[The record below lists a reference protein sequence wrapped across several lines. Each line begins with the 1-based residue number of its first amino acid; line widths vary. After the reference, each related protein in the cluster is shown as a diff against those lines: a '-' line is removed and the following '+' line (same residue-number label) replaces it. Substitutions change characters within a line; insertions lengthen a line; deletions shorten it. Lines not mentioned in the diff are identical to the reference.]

1 MAFMSAPLLEAVIV
15 PPKTHFAHSPL
26 DVAQSASA
34 RFASRKRRLGRD
46 AGVGQPG
53 TNNRRSNK
61 SPGLRSSGDRGL
73 AAWLSSHI
81 ARTFFNYLSR
91 SNKNERTYD
100 SWIPRSRVDGVERS
114 WIGAPPTR
122 TPTTKARLSPTTA
135 APARAEDIG
144 DFVTIFKGFAI
155 APVKLD
161 LKGKNS
167 ALVGL
172 GSYIV
177 NAHGGCNDCHTSP
190 PYAEGGDPFQ
200 GEPEQINQA
209 AYLAGGTRVRPVREP
224 QLDAG
229 RARAS
234 QRA

>member
-1 MAFMSAPLLEAVIV
+1 MNGRMTFAFLAVGSMALTLVGWSAP
-15 PPKTHFAHSPL
+15 THADDKGPTKP
-26 DVAQSASA
+26 DDD
-34 RFASRKRRLGRD
+34 R
-46 AGVGQPG
+46 PG
-53 TNNRRSNK
+53 
-61 SPGLRSSGDRGL
+61 
-73 AAWLSSHI
+73 
-81 ARTFFNYLSR
+81 
-91 SNKNERTYD
+91 
-100 SWIPRSRVDGVERS
+100 
-114 WIGAPPTR
+114 
-122 TPTTKARLSPTTA
+122 
-135 APARAEDIG
+135 RAEDIG

-209 AYLAGGTRVRPVREP
+209 AYLAGGTVFGPFVSRNLTPDARGRPAGLT
-224 QLDAG
+224 LDQFFKVMRHGTDFKDGPPPGTALLQVMPWPVYANMRDIDL
-229 RARAS
+229 RAIYDYLKAIPH
-234 QRA
+234 ADTPPPPPMP